1 MFCIYSR
8 GDKGTGVRCTV
19 TCTNCTV
26 VGCTVTCT
34 NCQQVEHTCRT
45 PMPPATHSVCHAP
58 LGSTVQ
64 RALQPARP
72 AHEVSTASGV
82 RPRPTRTPAP
92 SAPMARTWALTV
104 SCVSSVLYE
113 RKGVSVSVLLGV
125 WVRCFFLYCL

>member
-1 MFCIYSR
+1 MFCIYAR
-8 GDKGTGVRCTV
+8 GDKGTVVRCTV

-45 PMPPATHSVCHAP
+45 PMPPVTHSVCHAP

-64 RALQPARP
+64 RALQLARP
-72 AHEVSTASGV
+72 AHEVSTALGV